1 MAQSTRQSRPRKS
14 AGKAKSTRRSA
25 TKSSAGRRRAK
36 ATQASPMKKA
46 TGAIERA
53 TRKVGGP
60 MVAGGAAIAVAGGAL
75 LTRQLTRKRGGIDLK
90 PVAKGISNAGERV
103 AKTSQQLS
111 KLSDDVEQVG
121 KSTKKV
127 GDSLS

>member
-1 MAQSTRQSRPRKS
+1 
-14 AGKAKSTRRSA
+14 
-25 TKSSAGRRRAK
+25 
-36 ATQASPMKKA
+36 
-46 TGAIERA
+46 
-53 TRKVGGP
+53 
-60 MVAGGAAIAVAGGAL
+60 VAGGAI

-90 PVAKGISNAGERV
+90 PVAKGIAGAGEQV
-103 AKTSQQLS
+103 AKTSKQLS